1 MYLNE
6 LIVDPCSAVK
16 YMLNHEG
23 ALNQLVTNDTNL
35 AVMLLTVSKKF
46 TEIYQEEITD
56 I

>member
-6 LIVDPCSAVK
+6 QIVDPCSAVK

-23 ALNQLVTNDTNL
+23 ALNQLVHNDTNL
-35 AVMLLTVSKKF
+35 AVLLLTVSKKF
-46 TEIYQEEITD
+46 TEIYKEEMAD